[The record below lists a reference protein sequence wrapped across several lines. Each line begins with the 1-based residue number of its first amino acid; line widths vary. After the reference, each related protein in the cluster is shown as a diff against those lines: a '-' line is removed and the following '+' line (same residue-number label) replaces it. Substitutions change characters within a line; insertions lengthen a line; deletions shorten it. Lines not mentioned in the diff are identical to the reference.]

1 MPLSLVEVKR
11 RCATFCGLG
20 VRFFRPPEL
29 CWARMTSSPPK
40 ARSTAALAELAS
52 LRQEFKSDLAA
63 GKRPAAFAS
72 RIGVVLS
79 GGGARGAYEAGA
91 LMAFQDAQVP
101 THIITAS
108 SVGSINAA
116 SFASHSEGLV
126 GKADPLVQAWID
138 LTPATLG
145 IDWSRYIL
153 LLAGLVAA
161 SAGVGNFVWEWMK
174 EHGIYLHAHHPKITW
189 LALAAAG
196 IAILFF
202 ADKLSYIAYVLLN
215 FRRRR
220 RWDPDHRK
228 TWISVGANLL
238 VIGFLVLF
246 LGFTHLHLTSADEG
260 RKLEFSAP
268 LPLAIAALLIWGA
281 YRLLREPLSKLSHRF
296 LRLPLRTGLFANFER
311 TKFLRARISQE
322 RLRNS
327 EIRVIMTATD
337 IQHGTG
343 KFFCNVSP
351 DVLAADPG
359 VQEEFV
365 RREVEQPSDLVQAA
379 VASSSFTFAYEAVPM
394 DGRLWTDGGIMT
406 NQPILP
412 ALRLGADVL
421 FLVLLAPLEG
431 ADDTGAIQTFLDVG
445 VHAVDI
451 LISKNFKSDI
461 TLLSNINRLCSVY
474 ATELG
479 VKPEQ
484 LELEIGRQRYRYVK
498 AFNIAPQQPLPALAL
513 DFDGEIIG
521 PVIVQGYK
529 DATRVV
535 RDFLEY
541 EAERP
546 PRESRRVVRL
556 AAERP
561 EGNFR
566 TTAR

>member
-1 MPLSLVEVKR
+1 M
-11 RCATFCGLG
+11 
-20 VRFFRPPEL
+20 
-29 CWARMTSSPPK
+29 ARDTSK
-40 ARSTAALAELAS
+40 ARSAAALAELDS
-52 LRQEFKSDLAA
+52 LRHEFQAQAAA
-63 GKRPAAFAS
+63 GKGLPVFAS

-101 THIITAS
+101 THIITAT

-116 SFASHSEGLV
+116 SYAAHAEGLV
-126 GKADPLVQAWID
+126 GKAELLVQAWID

-145 IDWSRYIL
+145 IDWSRYIF

-161 SAGVGNFVWEWMK
+161 SAGIGNFIYDWMK

-202 ADKLSYIAYVLLN
+202 SDKLSYIGYVVLN
-215 FRRRR
+215 LFRRRR
-220 RWDPDHRK
+220 WEPDRRK
-228 TWISVGANLL
+228 AWISLAGILL
-238 VIGFLVLF
+238 VFGFSILF
-246 LGFTHLHLTSADEG
+246 LGFTHLHLSPEEG
-260 RKLEFSAP
+260 GALEYSAP
-268 LPLAIAALLIWGA
+268 IPLAIAALLIWVL
-281 YRLLREPLSKLSHRF
+281 YRLLREPLSQLSHRF

-311 TKFLRARISQE
+311 TKFLRARIPQDK
-322 RLRNS
+322 LRNS
-327 EIRVIMTATD
+327 AIRVIMTATD

-343 KFFCNVSP
+343 RFFSNVP
-351 DVLAADPG
+351 VDILAGDPG

-365 RREVEQPSDLVQAA
+365 RREVEHPPDLVQAA
-379 VASSSFTFAYEAVPM
+379 VASSSYTFAYEAVPM

-421 FLVLLAPLEG
+421 FLVLIAPLEG
-431 ADDTGAIQTFLDVG
+431 ADDSGEIKTFLDVG

-461 TLLSNINRLCSVY
+461 ALLNNFNRLCSAY
-474 ATELG
+474 AAELG

-484 LELEIGRQRYRYVK
+484 VELEIGRQHYRFVK
-498 AFNIAPQQPLPALAL
+498 AFNIAPEKPLPALAL

-521 PVIVQGYK
+521 PIIVQGYQ
-529 DATRVV
+529 DATKVI

-541 EAERP
+541 EAARP
-546 PRESRRVVRL
+546 ARETRRVVRL

-566 TTAR
+566 VTTP

>member
-1 MPLSLVEVKR
+1 M
-11 RCATFCGLG
+11 
-20 VRFFRPPEL
+20 
-29 CWARMTSSPPK
+29 
-40 ARSTAALAELAS
+40 AELAA
-52 LRQEFKSDLAA
+52 LRLEFKEKLEREV
-63 GKRPAAFAS
+63 KPAAFAS

-91 LMAFQDAQVP
+91 LMAFQDARVP

-116 SFASHSEGLV
+116 SYASHSEGLV
-126 GKADPLVQAWID
+126 GKADALVQAWIE

-153 LLAGLVAA
+153 LLAGLIAA
-161 SAGVGNFVWEWMK
+161 SAGIGNFIWEWMQ

-189 LALAAAG
+189 LALASAG

-202 ADKLSYIAYVLLN
+202 SDRLSYIVYVMLN
-215 FRRRR
+215 FRRQR
-220 RWDPDHRK
+220 RWDTDRRK
-228 TWISVGANLL
+228 AWISVAGNLL
-238 VIGFLVLF
+238 VISFLVLF
-246 LGFTHLHLTSADEG
+246 LGFTHLHVMTPDEG
-260 RKLEFSAP
+260 HKFEFSAP
-268 LPLAIAALLIWGA
+268 LPLAILAMALWGV

-322 RLRNS
+322 QLRNS

-337 IQHGTG
+337 IEHGVG
-343 KFFCNVSP
+343 RFFSNVSP
-351 DVLAADPG
+351 DVLANDPG
-359 VQEEFV
+359 VVEQFV

-421 FLVLLAPLEG
+421 FLILLAPIEG
-431 ADDTGAIQTFLDVG
+431 ADDSGAIQTFLDVG

-461 TLLSNINRLCSVY
+461 TILNSINRLCSIY
-474 ATELG
+474 AAELG

-484 LELEIGRQRYRYVK
+484 LELEVGRQRYRYVK
-498 AFNIAPQQPLPALAL
+498 SFNIAPERPLPALAL

-529 DATRVV
+529 DATRVI

-541 EAERP
+541 EAARP
-546 PRESRRVVRL
+546 ARESRRVVRL
-556 AAERP
+556 AAERV

-566 TTAR
+566 LPARS